1 MVHGLG
7 RARKGMMWVRKD
19 MWGSMKSGKSMSKMD
34 VHVFKRVLCKSY
46 CVSWEECM
54 GGCGGAA
61 WVRESMHGYN
71 AS

>member
-1 MVHGLG
+1 MMHGLG

-19 MWGSMKSGKSMSKMD
+19 VWGSMRSAKMGM
-34 VHVFKRVLCKSY
+34 HVFKRVLCKSY

-54 GGCGGAA
+54 GGRRGAA